1 MDFEPVCLYSVEIGD
16 VFSLTSDGDD
26 EIKQSVREALAIRQ
40 RHRITARR
48 ASSESV
54 LSRVL
59 PPMMEPGDSWHVVSQ
74 GNIVSLSYLAHIVE
88 AEPLDYVLF
97 STWCMIGEDVERF
110 SRWIDEGKIGRLDCY
125 VGEIFPSQYADAH
138 EMLCTVASRTGGRV
152 CVFRNH
158 SKIYAGQNS
167 RFSFAIESSANINT
181 NPRAEQTAIHAS
193 SELFSFYKEYFDA
206 IKSYQR
212 NFDDWRPHEIRTTA

>member
-1 MDFEPVCLYSVEIGD
+1 MDFEPASLQPVEIGD
-16 VFSLTSDGDD
+16 VFSLTSGDDD
-26 EIKQSVREALAIRQ
+26 EIRQSVREARAIRH
-40 RHRITARR
+40 RHRMTARR
-48 ASSESV
+48 ASSEAV
-54 LSRVL
+54 LARVL
-59 PPMMEPGDSWHVVSQ
+59 PVQIEQGDSWHVISQ
-74 GNIVSLSYLAHIVE
+74 GNVDSLSYLAHIVE
-88 AEPLDYVLF
+88 SEPLDYVLL

-110 SRWIDEGKIGRLDCY
+110 ARWIDEGKIGRLDCY

-138 EMLCTVASRTGGRV
+138 EMLCTVVARTGGRV

-193 SELFSFYKEYFDA
+193 AELFSFYKEYFDA